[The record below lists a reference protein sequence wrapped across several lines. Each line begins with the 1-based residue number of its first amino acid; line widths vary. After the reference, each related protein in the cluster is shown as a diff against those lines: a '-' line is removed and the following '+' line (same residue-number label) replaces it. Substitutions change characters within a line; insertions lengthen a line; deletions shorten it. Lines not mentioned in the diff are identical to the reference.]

1 MYPAVNEHRMAFDI
15 DGTEVGYRYQINV
28 PLSALFGNGISTWL
42 SAQSKQNLNREDRPE
57 TWGASAHYPGL
68 GFWFFFPELREVTKL
83 GIQYPDSPISVPVER
98 VIQGSTDTTNGIDGT
113 WENAVFSMP
122 NPSSNKDN
130 WRSNIFTISFSGPVK
145 ALRFG
150 IRHSSLNTDIRLC
163 GIHVYGRKAAT
174 ETVHD
179 VGFTNPEGADVT
191 SLIDWGD
198 RPEGTTLVNAYKV
211 KNLSATKIANNIN
224 LQLNHSDFTMAWSED
239 GPWQSVLDIASL
251 SPGALSTTFYV
262 RNQLQPPLLILGP
275 KAARIIASI
284 GSFT

>member
-1 MYPAVNEHRMAFDI
+1 M
-15 DGTEVGYRYQINV
+15 
-28 PLSALFGNGISTWL
+28 
-42 SAQSKQNLNREDRPE
+42 
-57 TWGASAHYPGL
+57 
-68 GFWFFFPELREVTKL
+68 
-83 GIQYPDSPISVPVER
+83 
-98 VIQGSTDTTNGIDGT
+98 
-113 WENAVFSMP
+113 
-122 NPSSNKDN
+122 
-130 WRSNIFTISFSGPVK
+130 
-145 ALRFG
+145 
-150 IRHSSLNTDIRLC
+150 
-163 GIHVYGRKAAT
+163 
-174 ETVHD
+174 
-179 VGFTNPEGADVT
+179 T